1 MYNQTAVVSKI
12 CLCFHSGSSWCMRS
26 PLETSQ
32 TPNFR
37 DLPSFVDSRS
47 LSSRGRAWSIVGAQ
61 GILMIKSII
70 PSLRFFLPW
79 ANMCECERIKYRI
92 VSSKLRW
99 ASMGIEDLIQ
109 RETTHPLQM
118 GLPIKHRAQQTWVS
132 IMFRFSPCWCPW
144 TFQVRYLLRQCVSMA
159 YFCVY
164 YICSHLRGHA
174 IVPSK
179 YR

>member
-1 MYNQTAVVSKI
+1 MYNQIAVVSKI

-26 PLETSQ
+26 PLDTSQ

-37 DLPSFVDSRS
+37 DLLSFVDSRS

-79 ANMCECERIKYRI
+79 ASMCECEQIKYWI

-99 ASMGIEDLIQ
+99 ASMGIEDLIH

-118 GLPIKHRAQQTWVS
+118 GLPIKHRAQQLEWVLCS
-132 IMFRFSPCWCPW
+132 DSLPADVLEPFKWD
-144 TFQVRYLLRQCVSMA
+144 
-159 YFCVY
+159 
-164 YICSHLRGHA
+164 ICSASVWAWLISVCTTCVHTYEGMQ
-174 IVPSK
+174 
-179 YR
+179 